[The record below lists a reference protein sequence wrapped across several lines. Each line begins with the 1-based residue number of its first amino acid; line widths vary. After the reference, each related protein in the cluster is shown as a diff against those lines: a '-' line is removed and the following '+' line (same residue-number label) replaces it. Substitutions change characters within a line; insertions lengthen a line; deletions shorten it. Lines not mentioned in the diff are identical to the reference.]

1 MTTDPSNI
9 NFQLAADFINYT
21 NRSIFLTGKAG
32 TGKTTFLKHIK
43 QHSIKQ
49 MAVVAPTGVAAINA
63 GGVTIHSFFQL
74 PFSPFIPQTRGF
86 KKDDSLDKHQL
97 IGRLKISSERRKIF
111 QQLELLVI
119 DEISMVR
126 ADVLDAIDAVL
137 QHFRNNF
144 VEPFGGVQVLFIGD
158 LLQLPPVVKEEEWS
172 LLSPYYET
180 PYFFSSKVIQQKTP
194 AFVQLEKIYRQKD
207 ERFINVLN
215 QVRNNELN
223 QSGYDILHQQ
233 YNPNFQNPKEDSYI
247 TLTTHNHKAD
257 TINVEELVKLKAP
270 IFTYKA
276 AIEQDFSEKMFPADE
291 TLQLKLGSQVMFIKN
306 DADKAKR
313 YYNGKIG
320 IIESIEDEKIMVL
333 CKGETEAIE
342 VKKHRWENIR
352 YSLNKQSQKL
362 EEDVVGS
369 FTQYPLRLA
378 WAITIHKSQGLTF
391 EKAIIDAGQAFA
403 PGQVYV
409 ALSRCTSL
417 TGMVLLS
424 KITTNSLSVDQ
435 RIIDYSAQQQNTP
448 LPETLQREKHDYQ
461 STIVSRLFDFTPI
474 KKQTASFQQMLQEI
488 APYFNAEAIAFADK
502 LQEKMEQLNEV
513 ATKFNSQIQQLSALQ
528 TLPEN
533 NTALQERLKKAAI
546 YFEQQLQEITQFI
559 LSSPANTDSKQHATT
574 FNELLEEIFVALSAQ
589 QNGIASCINGFNV
602 ETFHQQKN
610 KYILAKFSVHAYA
623 SATNYKKTDGP
634 NPLLYMQLKEMRDTL
649 CDKHNLAIYMV
660 ANAATLNELATY
672 LPQNLQELK
681 KITGFGEAKIKKFGL
696 LFIDIIQRYSN
707 ERNLT
712 SLIHENPMKEV
723 KKEKSTT
730 TKANTKEASY
740 TLFKEGKTIIEIA
753 TIRGFAAATIEAH
766 LAHYIEEGFLDLE
779 ALVSADKIA
788 LIQPLLKTHDTTL
801 GLTMIKEKLG
811 EAVSY
816 GEIKMVQASIKR
828 EG

>member
-21 NRSIFLTGKAG
+21 NSSIFLTGKAG

-74 PFSPFIPQTRGF
+74 PFSPFIPHTRGF

-362 EEDVVGS
+362 EEEVVGS

-488 APYFNAEAIAFADK
+488 APNFNAEAIAFTDK

-513 ATKFNSQIQQLSALQ
+513 ATKFNSQLQQLSALQ
-528 TLPEN
+528 TLPEK

-546 YFEQQLQEITQFI
+546 YFEQQLQEITRFI
-559 LSSPANTDSKQHATT
+559 LSSPATTDSKQHATT
-574 FNELLEEIFVALSAQ
+574 FNELLEEIFVALSAK

-610 KYILAKFSVHAYA
+610 KYILAKFSVNAYA

-712 SLIHENPMKEV
+712 SLIHEKPMKEV

-730 TKANTKEASY
+730 AKPNTKEASY

-766 LAHYIEEGFLDLE
+766 LAHYIEEGFLDIK

-801 GLTMIKEKLG
+801 GLTLIKEKLG

>member
-9 NFQLAADFINYT
+9 NFQLAADFINFS
-21 NRSIFLTGKAG
+21 NRSVFLTGKAG

-74 PFSPFIPQTRGF
+74 PLSPFIPQSKGF
-86 KKDDSLDKHQL
+86 KKEDSLDKHQL
-97 IGRLKISSERRKIF
+97 IGRIKVSSERRKIF

-126 ADVLDAIDAVL
+126 ADVLDAIDVVL

-144 VEPFGGVQVLFIGD
+144 LEPFGGVQVLFIGD

-172 LLSPYYET
+172 LLSSYYES

-223 QSGYDILHQQ
+223 QSGYEILHQQ

-257 TINVEELVKLKAP
+257 TINTEELVKLKTP
-270 IFTYKA
+270 VFTYKA
-276 AIEQDFSEKMFPADE
+276 AIEQDFGAKMFPADE
-291 TLQLKLGSQVMFIKN
+291 TLQLKLGCQVMFIKN

-320 IIESIEDEKIMVL
+320 IVESIEEEKIMVL
-333 CKGETEAIE
+333 CKGEIEAIE

-362 EEDVVGS
+362 EEEVVGS

-417 TGMVLLS
+417 SGMVLLS
-424 KITTNSLSVDQ
+424 KITPSSLSVDQ
-435 RIIDYSAQQQNTP
+435 RIIDYSAKQQNTP
-448 LPETLQREKHDYQ
+448 FPETLQKEKHNYQ
-461 STIVSRLFDFTPI
+461 STILFRLFDFSLF
-474 KKQTASFQQMLQEI
+474 KKQTAAFLQTIQEI
-488 APYFNAEAIAFADK
+488 APYFNTDAIVFADK
-502 LQEKMEQLNEV
+502 LHEIAEQLNEV
-513 ATKFNSQIQQLSALQ
+513 AIKFSLQIQQLSASQ

-533 NTALQERLKKAAI
+533 NTALQQRLKKAAV
-546 YFEQQLQEITQFI
+546 YFEQQLQDVVLFI
-559 LSSPANTDSKQHATT
+559 VSSPAITDSKQHATT
-574 FNELLEEIFVALSAQ
+574 FNELLEEIFTALSAQ
-589 QNGIASCINGFNV
+589 QNGIASCISGFNV
-602 ETFHQQKN
+602 KAFHQQKN
-610 KYILAKFSVHAYA
+610 KFIIPKFSVNAYA
-623 SATNYKKTDGP
+623 SATTHKKSDGP
-634 NPLLYMQLKEMRDTL
+634 NPLLHMQLRELRDAL

-672 LPQNLQELK
+672 LPQNAHELK
-681 KITGFGEAKIKKFGL
+681 KIAGFGEAKIKKFGL
-696 LFIDIIQRYSN
+696 QFIDIIQRYSN

-712 SLIHENPMKEV
+712 SMVHEKPIQ
-723 KKEKSTT
+723 KEKKVKTT
-730 TKANTKEASY
+730 TAKPNTKEASFI
-740 TLFKEGKTIIEIA
+740 LFKEGKTIAEIA
-753 TIRGFAAATIEAH
+753 AIRGFAASTIEYH
-766 LAHYIEEGFLDLE
+766 LTHYIEEGFLE
-779 ALVSADKIA
+779 IGALVTTDKIA
-788 LIQPLLKTHDTTL
+788 LIQSLLENHDATF

-811 EAVSY
+811 AAISY
-816 GEIKMVQASIKR
+816 GEIKMVQAAMKR
-828 EG
+828 I

>member
-1 MTTDPSNI
+1 MTTDLSNI
-9 NFQLAADFINYT
+9 NFQLAADFINFS
-21 NRSIFLTGKAG
+21 NRSVFLTGKAG

-74 PFSPFIPQTRGF
+74 PFSPFIPQSKGF
-86 KKDDSLDKHQL
+86 KKEDSLDKHQL
-97 IGRLKISSERRKIF
+97 IGRLKTSSERRKIF

-126 ADVLDAIDAVL
+126 ADVLDAIDVVL

-144 VEPFGGVQVLFIGD
+144 LEPFGGVQVLFIGD

-172 LLSPYYET
+172 LLSSYYES

-223 QSGYDILHQQ
+223 QSGYEILHQQ

-257 TINVEELVKLKAP
+257 TINTEELVKLKTP
-270 IFTYKA
+270 VFTYKA
-276 AIEQDFSEKMFPADE
+276 AIEQDFGAKMFPADE
-291 TLQLKLGSQVMFIKN
+291 TLQLKLGCQVMFIKN

-320 IIESIEDEKIMVL
+320 IVESIEEEKIMVL
-333 CKGETEAIE
+333 CKGEIEAIE

-362 EEDVVGS
+362 EEEVVGS

-417 TGMVLLS
+417 SGMVLLS
-424 KITTNSLSVDQ
+424 KITPSSLSVDQ
-435 RIIDYSAQQQNTP
+435 RIVDYSAQQQNTP
-448 LPETLQREKHDYQ
+448 LPETLQKEKHNYQ
-461 STIVSRLFDFTPI
+461 STILFRLFDFSLF
-474 KKQTASFQQMLQEI
+474 KKQTAVFLQTIQET
-488 APYFNAEAIAFADK
+488 APYFNAEAIVFADK
-502 LQEKMEQLNEV
+502 LHEKAEQLNEV
-513 ATKFNSQIQQLSALQ
+513 AIKFSLQIQQLSASQ

-533 NTALQERLKKAAI
+533 NTALQERLKKAAV
-546 YFEQQLQEITQFI
+546 YFEQQLQDVVQFVV
-559 LSSPANTDSKQHATT
+559 SSPAITDSRQHATT
-574 FNELLEEIFVALSAQ
+574 FNELLEEIFTVLSAQ
-589 QNGIASCINGFNV
+589 QNGIASCVSGFNV
-602 ETFHQQKN
+602 KAFHQQKN
-610 KYILAKFSVHAYA
+610 KFIIPKFSVNAYA
-623 SATNYKKTDGP
+623 SATTYKKSDGP
-634 NPLLYMQLKEMRDTL
+634 NPLLHMQLRELRDAL

-672 LPQNLQELK
+672 LPQNAHELK
-681 KITGFGEAKIKKFGL
+681 KIAGFGEAKIKKFGL
-696 LFIDIIQRYSN
+696 QFIDIIQRYSN

-712 SLIHENPMKEV
+712 SLIHEKPIQRE
-723 KKEKSTT
+723 KKEKPTT
-730 TKANTKEASY
+730 TKPNTKEISY
-740 TLFKEGKTIIEIA
+740 TLFKEGKTIAEIA
-753 TIRGFAAATIEAH
+753 AIRGFAASTIEYH
-766 LAHYIEEGFLDLE
+766 LTHYIEEGFLE
-779 ALVSADKIA
+779 IESMVTADKIA
-788 LIQPLLKTHDTTL
+788 LIQPLLENHDATL

-811 EAVSY
+811 AAISY
-816 GEIKMVQASIKR
+816 GEIKMVQAAMKR
-828 EG
+828 I

>member
-21 NRSIFLTGKAG
+21 NRSVFLTGKAG

-257 TINVEELVKLKAP
+257 TINVEELVKLNAP

-488 APYFNAEAIAFADK
+488 APYFNAEAISFADT
-502 LQEKMEQLNEV
+502 LHEKMEQLNEV
-513 ATKFNSQIQQLSALQ
+513 AIKFNFQLQQLSAQQ

-559 LSSPANTDSKQHATT
+559 LSSPATTDSKQHATT
-574 FNELLEEIFVALSAQ
+574 FNELLEEIFVALSAK

-610 KYILAKFSVHAYA
+610 KYILAKFSVNAYA
-623 SATNYKKTDGP
+623 STTNYKKTDGP

-712 SLIHENPMKEV
+712 SLIHEKPMKEV

-730 TKANTKEASY
+730 AKPNTKEASY

-766 LAHYIEEGFLDLE
+766 LAHYIEEGFLDIE

-801 GLTMIKEKLG
+801 GLTLIKEKLG

>member
-21 NRSIFLTGKAG
+21 NRSVFLTGKAG

-488 APYFNAEAIAFADK
+488 APYFNAEAISFADT
-502 LQEKMEQLNEV
+502 LHEKMEQLNEV
-513 ATKFNSQIQQLSALQ
+513 AIKFNFQLQQLSAQQ

-559 LSSPANTDSKQHATT
+559 LSSPATTDSKQHATT
-574 FNELLEEIFVALSAQ
+574 FNELLEEIFVALSAK

-610 KYILAKFSVHAYA
+610 KYILAKFSVNAYA
-623 SATNYKKTDGP
+623 STTNYKKTDGP

-712 SLIHENPMKEV
+712 SLIHEKPLKEV

-730 TKANTKEASY
+730 AKPNTKEASY

-766 LAHYIEEGFLDLE
+766 LAHYIEEGFLDIE

-801 GLTMIKEKLG
+801 GLTLIKEKLG

>member
-1 MTTDPSNI
+1 
-9 NFQLAADFINYT
+9 
-21 NRSIFLTGKAG
+21 
-32 TGKTTFLKHIK
+32 
-43 QHSIKQ
+43 
-49 MAVVAPTGVAAINA
+49 
-63 GGVTIHSFFQL
+63 
-74 PFSPFIPQTRGF
+74 
-86 KKDDSLDKHQL
+86 
-97 IGRLKISSERRKIF
+97 
-111 QQLELLVI
+111 
-119 DEISMVR
+119 
-126 ADVLDAIDAVL
+126 
-137 QHFRNNF
+137 
-144 VEPFGGVQVLFIGD
+144 VQVLFIGD

-172 LLSPYYET
+172 LLSPYYES

-712 SLIHENPMKEV
+712 SLIHEKPMKEV

-766 LAHYIEEGFLDLE
+766 LAHYIEEGFLDIE

-816 GEIKMVQASIKR
+816 GEIKMVQDSIKR

>member
-172 LLSPYYET
+172 LLSPYYES

-333 CKGETEAIE
+333 CKGETEMIE

-712 SLIHENPMKEV
+712 SLIHEKPMKEV

-730 TKANTKEASY
+730 TKPNTKEASY
-740 TLFKEGKTIIEIA
+740 TLFKEGKTIIEINDN
-753 TIRGFAAATIEAH
+753 IDKYLIPP
-766 LAHYIEEGFLDLE
+766 FLF
-779 ALVSADKIA
+779 S
-788 LIQPLLKTHDTTL
+788 
-801 GLTMIKEKLG
+801 
-811 EAVSY
+811 S
-816 GEIKMVQASIKR
+816 
-828 EG
+828 

>member
-21 NRSIFLTGKAG
+21 NRSVFLTGKAG

-74 PFSPFIPQTRGF
+74 PFSTFIPQTRGF

-257 TINVEELVKLKAP
+257 TINVEELVKLKVP

-488 APYFNAEAIAFADK
+488 APYFNAEAISFADT
-502 LQEKMEQLNEV
+502 LHEKMEQLNEV
-513 ATKFNSQIQQLSALQ
+513 AIKFNFQLQQLSAQQ

-546 YFEQQLQEITQFI
+546 YIEQQLQEITQFI
-559 LSSPANTDSKQHATT
+559 LSSPATTDSKQHATT
-574 FNELLEEIFVALSAQ
+574 FNELLEEIFVVLSAK

-610 KYILAKFSVHAYA
+610 KYILAKFSVNAYA
-623 SATNYKKTDGP
+623 STTNYKKTDGP

-712 SLIHENPMKEV
+712 SLIHEKPMKDV

-730 TKANTKEASY
+730 AKPNTKEASY

-766 LAHYIEEGFLDLE
+766 LTHYIEEGFLDIE

-801 GLTMIKEKLG
+801 GLTLIKEKLG

>member
-1 MTTDPSNI
+1 MQPISE
-9 NFQLAADFINYT
+9 AAVYTLRFINQT
-21 NRSIFLTGKAG
+21 HRSIFLTGKAG

-172 LLSPYYET
+172 LLSPYYES

-766 LAHYIEEGFLDLE
+766 LAHYIEEGFLDIE

>member
-21 NRSIFLTGKAG
+21 NRSVFLTGKAG

-74 PFSPFIPQTRGF
+74 PFSTFIPQTRGF

-257 TINVEELVKLKAP
+257 TINVEELVKLKVP

-488 APYFNAEAIAFADK
+488 APYFNAEAISFADT
-502 LQEKMEQLNEV
+502 LHEKMEQLNEV
-513 ATKFNSQIQQLSALQ
+513 AIKFNFQLQQLSAQQ

-533 NTALQERLKKAAI
+533 NRALQERLKKAAI

-559 LSSPANTDSKQHATT
+559 LSSPATTDSKQHATT
-574 FNELLEEIFVALSAQ
+574 FNELLEEIFVVLSAK

-610 KYILAKFSVHAYA
+610 KYILAKFSVNAYA
-623 SATNYKKTDGP
+623 STTNYKKTDGP

-712 SLIHENPMKEV
+712 SLIHEKPMKEV

-730 TKANTKEASY
+730 AKPNTKEASY

-766 LAHYIEEGFLDLE
+766 LAHYIEEGFLDIE

-801 GLTMIKEKLG
+801 GLTLIKEKLG

>member
-21 NRSIFLTGKAG
+21 NRSVFLTGKAG

-111 QQLELLVI
+111 QRLELLVI

-488 APYFNAEAIAFADK
+488 APYFNAEAISFADT
-502 LQEKMEQLNEV
+502 LHEKMEQLNEV
-513 ATKFNSQIQQLSALQ
+513 AIKFNFQLQQLSAQQ

-559 LSSPANTDSKQHATT
+559 LSSPATTDSKQHATT
-574 FNELLEEIFVALSAQ
+574 FNELLEEIFVALSAK

-610 KYILAKFSVHAYA
+610 KYILAKFSVNAYA
-623 SATNYKKTDGP
+623 STTNYKKTDGP

-696 LFIDIIQRYSN
+696 LFVDIIQRYSN

-712 SLIHENPMKEV
+712 SLIHEKPMKEV

-730 TKANTKEASY
+730 AKPNTKEASY

-766 LAHYIEEGFLDLE
+766 LAHYIEEGFLDIE

>member
-1 MTTDPSNI
+1 
-9 NFQLAADFINYT
+9 
-21 NRSIFLTGKAG
+21 
-32 TGKTTFLKHIK
+32 
-43 QHSIKQ
+43 
-49 MAVVAPTGVAAINA
+49 
-63 GGVTIHSFFQL
+63 
-74 PFSPFIPQTRGF
+74 
-86 KKDDSLDKHQL
+86 
-97 IGRLKISSERRKIF
+97 
-111 QQLELLVI
+111 
-119 DEISMVR
+119 
-126 ADVLDAIDAVL
+126 
-137 QHFRNNF
+137 
-144 VEPFGGVQVLFIGD
+144 
-158 LLQLPPVVKEEEWS
+158 
-172 LLSPYYET
+172 
-180 PYFFSSKVIQQKTP
+180 
-194 AFVQLEKIYRQKD
+194 
-207 ERFINVLN
+207 
-215 QVRNNELN
+215 
-223 QSGYDILHQQ
+223 
-233 YNPNFQNPKEDSYI
+233 
-247 TLTTHNHKAD
+247 
-257 TINVEELVKLKAP
+257 
-270 IFTYKA
+270 
-276 AIEQDFSEKMFPADE
+276 
-291 TLQLKLGSQVMFIKN
+291 
-306 DADKAKR
+306 
-313 YYNGKIG
+313 
-320 IIESIEDEKIMVL
+320 VL

-417 TGMVLLS
+417 SGMVLLS

-488 APYFNAEAIAFADK
+488 APYFNAEAISFADT
-502 LQEKMEQLNEV
+502 LHEKMEQLNEV
-513 ATKFNSQIQQLSALQ
+513 AIKFNFQLQQLSAQQ

-559 LSSPANTDSKQHATT
+559 LSSPATTDSKQHATT

-610 KYILAKFSVHAYA
+610 KYILAKFSVNAYA

-712 SLIHENPMKEV
+712 SLIHEKPMKEV

-730 TKANTKEASY
+730 TKPNTKEASY

-766 LAHYIEEGFLDLE
+766 LAHYIEEGFLDIE

>member
-9 NFQLAADFINYT
+9 NFQLAADFINFS
-21 NRSIFLTGKAG
+21 NRSVFLTGKAG

-74 PFSPFIPQTRGF
+74 PFSPFIPQSKGF
-86 KKDDSLDKHQL
+86 KKEDSLDKHQL
-97 IGRLKISSERRKIF
+97 IGRIKVSSERRKIF

-126 ADVLDAIDAVL
+126 ADVLDAIDVVL
-137 QHFRNNF
+137 QHFRNNYL
-144 VEPFGGVQVLFIGD
+144 EPFGGVQVLFIGD
-158 LLQLPPVVKEEEWS
+158 LLQLPPVVKEEEWI
-172 LLSPYYET
+172 LLSPYYES
-180 PYFFSSKVIQQKTP
+180 PYFFSSKVIQQKKP

-223 QSGYDILHQQ
+223 QSGYEILHQQ
-233 YNPNFQNPKEDSYI
+233 YNPNFQNLKEDSYI

-257 TINVEELVKLKAP
+257 TINTEELVKLKTP

-276 AIEQDFSEKMFPADE
+276 AIEQDFGAKMFPADE
-291 TLQLKLGSQVMFIKN
+291 TLHLKLGCQVMFIKN

-320 IIESIEDEKIMVL
+320 IVESIEEEKIMVL
-333 CKGETEAIE
+333 CKGEIEAIE

-362 EEDVVGS
+362 EEEVVGS

-417 TGMVLLS
+417 SGMVLLS
-424 KITTNSLSVDQ
+424 KITPSSLSVDQ

-448 LPETLQREKHDYQ
+448 LPETLQKEKHNYQ
-461 STIVSRLFDFTPI
+461 STILFRLFDFSLF
-474 KKQTASFQQMLQEI
+474 KKQTAVFLQTIQEI
-488 APYFNAEAIAFADK
+488 APYFNAEAVVFAEN
-502 LQEKMEQLNEV
+502 LHEKMEQLYEV
-513 ATKFNSQIQQLSALQ
+513 AIKFSLQIQQLSASQ

-533 NTALQERLKKAAI
+533 NTALQERLKKAAV
-546 YFEQQLQEITQFI
+546 YFEQQLQDVVQF
-559 LSSPANTDSKQHATT
+559 LVSSPAITDSRQHATT
-574 FNELLEEIFVALSAQ
+574 FNELLEEIFTVLSAQ
-589 QNGIASCINGFNV
+589 QNGIASCVSGFNV
-602 ETFHQQKN
+602 KAFHQQKN
-610 KYILAKFSVHAYA
+610 KFIIPKFSVNAYA
-623 SATNYKKTDGP
+623 SATTYKKSDGP
-634 NPLLYMQLKEMRDTL
+634 NPLLHMQLRELRDAL

-672 LPQNLQELK
+672 LPQNAHELK
-681 KITGFGEAKIKKFGL
+681 KIAGFGEAKIKKFGL
-696 LFIDIIQRYSN
+696 QFIDIIQRYSN

-712 SLIHENPMKEV
+712 SMVHEKPIQ
-723 KKEKSTT
+723 KEKKVKTT
-730 TKANTKEASY
+730 TAKPNTKEVSFI
-740 TLFKEGKTIIEIA
+740 LFKEGKTIAEIA
-753 TIRGFAAATIEAH
+753 AIRGFAASTIEYH
-766 LAHYIEEGFLDLE
+766 LTHYIEEGFLE
-779 ALVSADKIA
+779 IESMVTADKIA
-788 LIQPLLKTHDTTL
+788 LIQPLLENHDATL
-801 GLTMIKEKLG
+801 ALTMIKEKLG
-811 EAVSY
+811 AAISY
-816 GEIKMVQASIKR
+816 GEIKMVQAAMKR
-828 EG
+828 I